1 MSIGQHIFLIFYAV
15 LFGAMLTRLS
25 GLHAFPWG
33 FFYESAYGGFR
44 LLWRLLVS
52 IFCFYLLPVIVF
64 GVGFSFLAGY
74 PGESIPAWHAAL
86 IALSALSAFAPYRL
100 FLFLM
105 ISLRATPIRLYSRE
119 SFEEI
124 IAQRHIRR
132 SPTGHLISLLLFSA
146 LILID
151 YWIVGLAPA

>member
-1 MSIGQHIFLIFYAV
+1 MSIGQHIYLIFYAV
-15 LFGAMLTRLS
+15 LFGTMLTQLS

-33 FFYESAYGGFR
+33 FFYESAFVGFR

-52 IFCFYLLPVIVF
+52 IFCFYLLPVLVF
-64 GVGFSFLAGY
+64 GVGFSLLASY
-74 PGESIPAWHAAL
+74 PGGSIPEWHAAL

-105 ISLRATPIRLYSRE
+105 IWLRATPIRLYSRE
-119 SFEEI
+119 SVEEI
-124 IAQRHIRR
+124 MAQRHIRR
-132 SPTGHLISLLLFSA
+132 SPTGHFISLLFFSA

-151 YWIVGLAPA
+151 YWIVGLALG